1 MYDVDGNGVID
12 LEEMIK
18 IVASIYKMMGENQ
31 VSQKLT
37 TKPWQLLT
45 DKGHQ
50 YECEFFFTYLLSCL
64 QGVAMEEGGPEERA
78 SAIFKVNSGAF

>member
-37 TKPWQLLT
+37 KNL
-45 DKGHQ
+45 G
-50 YECEFFFTYLLSCL
+50 
-64 QGVAMEEGGPEERA
+64 
-78 SAIFKVNSGAF
+78 NS

>member
-37 TKPWQLLT
+37 KKPWQLLT

-50 YECEFFFTYLLSCL
+50 YECEFF
-64 QGVAMEEGGPEERA
+64 V
-78 SAIFKVNSGAF
+78 

>member
-50 YECEFFFTYLLSCL
+50 YECEFFLHICCLAYRVLLWRKEAQKKEHLPYL
-64 QGVAMEEGGPEERA
+64 R
-78 SAIFKVNSGAF
+78 